1 MSTRVSSAAAVMR
14 KTPRQARSRAT
25 VDVIVTAGARVLDK
39 HGWAGFTTNEV
50 AQVAGVS
57 IGSVYQYFPNKLALV
72 DAIRCRHFDDVLAVL
87 QRAHDRRASAGRRLE
102 GLIGDLIAAHR
113 DYPALHR
120 ALLDLPD
127 PGGAKEAYDA
137 FQKEYLCRYALIVS
151 ACRGRAPVKADT
163 LTAQVLSS
171 ALEGVV
177 HNAARRGLLADPKL
191 KRELVRLAGAYLEDH
206 RAATANV
213 RS

>member
-1 MSTRVSSAAAVMR
+1 M
-14 KTPRQARSRAT
+14 
-25 VDVIVTAGARVLDK
+25 
-39 HGWAGFTTNEV
+39 
-50 AQVAGVS
+50 S

-72 DAIRCRHFDDVLAVL
+72 DAIRRRHFDDVLAVL
-87 QRAHDRRASAGRRLE
+87 QRALDRRAKPERVVERLMR
-102 GLIGDLIAAHR
+102 DLIAVHR

-120 ALLDLPD
+120 TLLDLPD

-137 FQKEYLCRYALIVS
+137 FQKAYLHRYALIVA
-151 ACRGRAPVKADT
+151 ACRGRGPVKADAM
-163 LTAQVLSS
+163 TAQVLSS

-191 KRELVRLAGAYLEDH
+191 KRELVGLTRRYLEDP
-206 RAATANV
+206 RDAAANA